1 VAVSSPR
8 SSSVAVLGSA
18 NLDVVV
24 TVPRFPAPGETVLG
38 TGLVEIAGGKGL
50 NQVVAAGRHGPAAL
64 VACVGTD
71 EAGRLLTSHAE
82 RAGVDTRYVSHADL
96 PTGRAFIQ
104 LAPDGENCIV
114 VAAAANARLSPDD
127 VRRSL
132 PDLAPDVV
140 LAQLEI
146 PLECVLT
153 AAEWAREARSRFVLN
168 ASPTMPLPEWVLG
181 LCDPLIV
188 NTGEAAQISGVP
200 TGSDISVLVRAL
212 LARAA
217 TVVVTDGPRGAH
229 VGSATGIEH
238 VPGQRVSA
246 VDTTGAGDEFAGRLA
261 AALAA
266 GHGLAESARL
276 ANAAA
281 ARVVALPRSAR

>member
-1 VAVSSPR
+1 VAVPSPR

-24 TVPRFPAPGETVLG
+24 TVPHFPAPGETVLG
-38 TGLVEIAGGKGL
+38 TELVEIAGGKGL

-64 VACVGTD
+64 VACVGAD
-71 EAGRLLTSHAE
+71 DAGRLLTSHAE
-82 RAGVDTRYVSHADL
+82 RAGVDTRYVSHTDL

-104 LAPDGENCIV
+104 LAPDGENSIV

-132 PDLAPDVV
+132 ADLAPAVV

-146 PLECVLT
+146 PLECVLA
-153 AAEWAREARSRFVLN
+153 AAEWTREAGSRFVLN
-168 ASPTMPLPEWVLG
+168 ASPTMPLPDWVLE

-188 NTGEAAQISGVP
+188 NTSEAAQISGVP
-200 TGSDISVLVRAL
+200 TSRDISVLVRAL

-266 GHGLAESARL
+266 GHGLADGARL

-281 ARVVALPRSAR
+281 ARVVALPRPAR